1 MTAKT
6 KEIRLDAQLVKALGH
21 PLRQRILQALN
32 LRVASPS
39 ELSEELDEPLGNVA
53 YHVKI
58 LAEHDAI
65 ELVKTAPV
73 RGALEHFY
81 RATMR
86 PHIDDEHWSRLPVS
100 MRRTIFDQDLQDIWD
115 DVVAAAA
122 EEGLDDPRAHVS
134 RTWLELDDEAYQELA
149 DLLGSV
155 LDRALVLH
163 AEAAPRLA
171 ELPAEERDPH
181 VTALALM
188 HFHRA
193 AEKSSSDRG
202 RRRAGTG
209 KPKAKAAK

>member
-86 PHIDDEHWSRLPVS
+86 PHIDDE
-100 MRRTIFDQDLQDIWD
+100 
-115 DVVAAAA
+115 
-122 EEGLDDPRAHVS
+122 
-134 RTWLELDDEAYQELA
+134 AYQELA